1 MPDTRRTL
9 DGSSTT
15 IAKPGTPNILKFGVA
30 NRKDIA
36 PSDLLRNCNAK
47 TSPGHCSSN

>member
-1 MPDTRRTL
+1 MPDTRRTW
-9 DGSSTT
+9 GSSSTT
-15 IAKPGTPNILKFGVA
+15 IAKRGTPNIPNFGVA
-30 NRKDIA
+30 NGKDIA